1 MKTLEAKYE
10 EQKII
15 HLEKT
20 KKQNEELEDLT
31 NVLNEVKVS
40 LNDRIS
46 KYGEEDGKQYAA
58 ELKPFGI
65 EETNSGNFGYSSD
78 QLDSDSY
85 SSCSTL
91 TFDRDNEKGHKEGN
105 FKLNKN
111 FRII

>member
-46 KYGEEDGKQYAA
+46 KYGEEDEKQY
-58 ELKPFGI
+58 LGI
-65 EETNSGNFGYSSD
+65 EEKNSGKFGYSSD
-78 QLDSDSY
+78 QPDSDSY

-91 TFDRDNEKGHKEGN
+91 TFDRDDEKGDKEGN
-105 FKLNKN
+105 FQNE
-111 FRII
+111 

>member
-91 TFDRDNEKGHKEGN
+91 TFDRDDPNGN
-105 FKLNKN
+105 NNDHFQSE
-111 FRII
+111 